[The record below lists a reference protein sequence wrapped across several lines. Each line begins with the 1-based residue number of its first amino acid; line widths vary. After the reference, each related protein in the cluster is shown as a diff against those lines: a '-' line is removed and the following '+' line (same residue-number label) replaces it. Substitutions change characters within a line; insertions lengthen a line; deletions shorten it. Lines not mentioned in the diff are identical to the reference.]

1 MLYLGPDAILAAA
14 DFDAVMDAIE
24 QAYRIDLSGDYEMPV
39 RMHVEN
45 GENTLLYMPCFL
57 KTISGTKI
65 LSLFPGNSAKQRP
78 VIEGIVLLNDAE
90 TGRPV
95 AILDGARLTAIRT
108 GAVGGAAIRHI
119 TPVNAASLGLI
130 GAGIQGFYQ
139 VLFACTARKIKTVAV
154 YDQMADKLDNF
165 CSRLREALPNVKVE
179 HAGTVKELLEKSEIV
194 ITATPA
200 TEPVLP
206 NDQEL
211 LRGKSFIG
219 IGSYKLE
226 MREYPQVLYGLIDKV
241 LIDTEHGLEES
252 GDLIIPLKNKWIEK
266 KQIIKFGTY
275 LQDKSD
281 NVSRDETMFFKS
293 VGMALFDIVVSELLY
308 KKALENNIGA
318 VLA

>member
-1 MLYLGPDAILAAA
+1 MLYLSPDDIMAAA

-24 QAYRIDLSGDYEMPV
+24 QAYRIDLSGDFEMPV

-57 KTISGTKI
+57 KNIFGTKM

-78 VIEGIVLLNDAE
+78 VIEGIVLLNDGE
-90 TGRPV
+90 TGTPV

-108 GAVGGAAIRHI
+108 GAVGGTAVRHI
-119 TPVNAASLGLI
+119 TPVNAVSLGLI

-154 YDQMADKLDNF
+154 YDQIDSKLDSF
-165 CSRLREALPNVKVE
+165 CSRLSEALPNVKVE
-179 HAGTVKELLEKSEIV
+179 KAGTVEELLEKSEIV

-200 TEPVLP
+200 TKPVLP
-206 NDQEL
+206 NEQEL

-226 MREYPQVLYGLIDKV
+226 MREYPQILYRLINKV

-252 GDLIIPLKNKWIEK
+252 GDLIIPLQNKWIEEE
-266 KQIIKFGTY
+266 QIIKFGSF
-275 LQDKSD
+275 LRERSD
-281 NVSRDETMFFKS
+281 GAARDETMFFKS
-293 VGMALFDIVVSELLY
+293 VGMALFDIVVSEHIY
-308 KKALENNIGA
+308 KKALENKIGT
-318 VLA
+318 VLV